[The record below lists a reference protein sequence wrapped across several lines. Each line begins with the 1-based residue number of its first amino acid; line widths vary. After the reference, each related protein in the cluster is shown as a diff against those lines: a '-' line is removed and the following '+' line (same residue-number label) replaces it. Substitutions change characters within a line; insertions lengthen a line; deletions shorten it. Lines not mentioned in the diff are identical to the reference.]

1 MFKVNYK
8 DIRTTPMVFG
18 HISNLVLVFLF
29 ISNTEQVNGFEFK
42 NQNPDTFFE
51 ELMDVCRVVCFI
63 EA

>member
-42 NQNPDTFFE
+42 NQNPDTFFRRADGC
-51 ELMDVCRVVCFI
+51 LLCCMFH
-63 EA
+63 